1 MRSSANPC
9 SSSFSVLLHPHF
21 SSPEVSAR
29 RPCPC
34 VVGPVFFSL
43 LGRFVS
49 GFSGHDKVGNAGC
62 NSGKWKRDIDGSLV
76 TSVSVQRCGR
86 NNGQSISAEWQVGPV
101 AGVKG
106 KVTCTTLHNRQHSP
120 GTSLAVFFS
129 SSTHM
134 WHKKPPWSCTSP
146 ALPVGPRTSLVAGG
160 TRRLEQT
167 RRLEDSKCE
176 AGRPGPMQRPGL
188 GRLRKG
194 MPVYT
199 WHRHGLDVSSRYPA
213 SVK

>member
-1 MRSSANPC
+1 MQLGEVEEGHRRLACHLGQRSALRQEPWPIYI
-9 SSSFSVLLHPHF
+9 V
-21 SSPEVSAR
+21 
-29 RPCPC
+29 
-34 VVGPVFFSL
+34 
-43 LGRFVS
+43 
-49 GFSGHDKVGNAGC
+49 
-62 NSGKWKRDIDGSLV
+62 
-76 TSVSVQRCGR
+76 
-86 NNGQSISAEWQVGPV
+86 SAEWEVGPV
-101 AGVKG
+101 AGVRG
-106 KVTCTTLHNRQHSP
+106 KVAHTTLHNRQHSP
-120 GTSLAVFFS
+120 GTPLAVFFS

-134 WHKKPPWSCTSP
+134 WHKKPPWTCTSP

-167 RRLEDSKCE
+167 RRLEDSKRE

-188 GRLRKG
+188 GRFRKG